1 MKHAWERLE
10 NETPQA
16 FAAFCEYL
24 KLGSTR
30 SIDAAFEVANL
41 GQKWS
46 ARTDG
51 RAPSSWF
58 GWAER
63 FDWVARSQ
71 AHDDYLLEVELRAR
85 EDAARAQAN
94 LWAARE
100 SEVREQGFRVA
111 RELLDRSQAMLEFP
125 LTEETETISEDGTQV
140 TRIIHPA
147 RWNLATAA
155 KFLDTAYRT
164 ASLSAGM
171 ETERILRSIEVK
183 NQNAAILQAV
193 KESLA
198 EVINDD
204 AIFVKVLERLEQK
217 IANLDRQ
224 YPPTP

>member
-1 MKHAWERLE
+1 VFVKHAWKRLE
-10 NETPQA
+10 GETPQA

-24 KLGSTR
+24 KLGSAR
-30 SIDAAFEVANL
+30 SIDGAFEVANM

-46 ARTDG
+46 TRTDK

-58 GWAER
+58 HWAEK
-63 FDWVARSQ
+63 FDWVSRAQ
-71 AHDDYLLEVELRAR
+71 AHDDFLLEVEFRAR
-85 EDAARAQAN
+85 EDVARAQAD

-100 SEVREQGFRVA
+100 SEVREQGFKVA
-111 RELLDRSQAMLEFP
+111 LELLDRSQAMLSFP

-140 TRIIHPA
+140 TRIVHPA

-183 NQNAAILQAV
+183 DQNAMIMQAV

-198 EVINDD
+198 EVIGDD
-204 AIFVKVLERLEQK
+204 AIFVQVLERLEQK
-217 IANLDRQ
+217 ISTIERQ
-224 YPPTP
+224 